1 MTQKSELL
9 PLSLQLLPM
18 QMPEA
23 RLGSDRDYLGEGS
36 NILNESAISTS
47 VSCNLLLHPGEF
59 SEIVVKLENLT
70 NRSLQL
76 SLRIE
81 GDFPPH
87 WCSIGMEGNELLPRA
102 QMESVLHF
110 QVPSDFFEAQ
120 DALPRNQNLRQTL
133 TLDYT
138 GQLFVYA
145 NQPNTNP
152 VLVDIA
158 PFNLYLRPHSLYLN
172 FLPDI
177 YRDIDFIGRLLK
189 VFEQSYEPSVQQMDA
204 LWAYLDPL
212 TTPDNLLPFLAHW
225 VGWQFIPTLSQE
237 RQRSLIKQ
245 AMEIYCWR
253 GTRKGL
259 RFYLHLFTGLPL
271 DDHLPETEKHISIT
285 EVSGKGFL
293 MGESSIG
300 QDTMVGGGKPFHFIV
315 RIHNDLPTSLDRNRI
330 IEIVEQE
337 KPAFCTYELYITGAT
352 L

>member
-18 QMPEA
+18 QSPEA
-23 RLGSDRDYLGEGS
+23 SLQSLGSNRDNLGEDS
-36 NILNESAISTS
+36 NILHESAIATTAG
-47 VSCNLLLHPGEF
+47 CNLLLHPGEF
-59 SEIVVKLENLT
+59 SEIIVKLENLT
-70 NRSLQL
+70 SRPLQL
-76 SLRIE
+76 SLRTE
-81 GDFPPH
+81 GNFPPQ
-87 WCSIGMEGNELLPRA
+87 WCSIGMEGNELPA
-102 QMESVLHF
+102 KGHMESVLHF

-120 DALPRNQNLRQTL
+120 DALSPRKTL
-133 TLDYT
+133 TLDYV

-158 PFNLYLRPHSLYLN
+158 PFNLYLRPHSLYLD

-189 VFEQSYEPSVQQMDA
+189 IFEQSFEPSVQQMDT

-212 TTPDNLLPFLAHW
+212 TAPDNLLPFLAHW
-225 VGWQFIPTLSQE
+225 IGWQFIPTLSQE
-237 RQRSLIKQ
+237 RQRSLIAQ
-245 AMEIYCWR
+245 AMEIYRWR
-253 GTRKGL
+253 GTRRGL

-315 RIHNDLPTSLDRNRI
+315 RLRNDLPSPIDRNRI
-330 IEIVEQE
+330 SEIVEQE
-337 KPAFCTYELYITGAT
+337 KPAFCTYELYIEGAT
-352 L
+352 S